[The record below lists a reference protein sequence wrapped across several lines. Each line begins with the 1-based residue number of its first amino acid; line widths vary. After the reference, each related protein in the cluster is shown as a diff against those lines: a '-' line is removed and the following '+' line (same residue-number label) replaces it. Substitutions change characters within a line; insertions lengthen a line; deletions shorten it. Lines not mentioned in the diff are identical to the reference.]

1 MGLLDL
7 GQLSSQNERLS
18 GHFAMLLLPA
28 GRPGSVEFSESNQQ
42 AAE

>member
-1 MGLLDL
+1 
-7 GQLSSQNERLS
+7 
-18 GHFAMLLLPA
+18 MLLLPA